1 MDELLTEFLKEAPE
15 LVQQA
20 AGDLIALENDPGN
33 APRIDSAFR
42 AIHTLK
48 GSVALFDFAPMGSM
62 LHTAED
68 LLGAIRAG
76 KVKLSRSSANAL
88 ISCVD
93 ACDRWVAQIGQSGQL
108 PAEAGT
114 EAARIAAEL
123 RGEQQAGSSSTDG
136 ASLLPGDEAA
146 HVDGARD
153 AVTRTLRVD
162 VERIDELVDI
172 LGDLIVAKNELAH
185 LAKRAAGL
193 DSRFARDL
201 ANNQSELGRLI
212 GTMQRAVMQVRMVPL
227 SRTFQR
233 FPRLVRDISSKLGK
247 AVAFKITGDDIEAD
261 RSIVDGLFDPLL
273 HVLRNAAG
281 HGIEDAQTRARLGK
295 PAIGEIALQASRD
308 GDYIVVAIE
317 DDGRGIDPAKLREHA
332 KSRRPGD
339 DAAVDAL
346 SDEAAMAL
354 VFAPG
359 ISTAGAVSDISGRG
373 VGMDAART
381 AVEALGGRIEL
392 KSSIA
397 AGTVVSLRFPQVAVI
412 TTVVLVKL
420 GAEQFGIPI
429 DALQETARVPQRNIQ
444 SIKSGSAFVLRDRTI
459 PLLNL
464 AQLLKVPQPPRGSAD
479 AKIVIAKTGDHAV
492 GVEVEAFGERIDVM
506 LRPPTGMLA
515 GVRGVLGSAL
525 LGDGSVLLIL
535 DLPELIG

>member
-1 MDELLTEFLKEAPE
+1 MDELLIEFLKEAPE

-20 AGDLIALENDPGN
+20 ADDLLALENDPGN

-48 GSVALFDFAPMGSM
+48 GAVALFDFAPMGSM

-68 LLGAIRAG
+68 LLGEIRAG
-76 KVKLSRSSANAL
+76 KVKLSRGSANAL
-88 ISCVD
+88 MSCVD
-93 ACDRWVAQIGQSGQL
+93 VCDRWVALIGQSGQL
-108 PAEAGT
+108 PSNAST
-114 EAARIAAEL
+114 EAARIAREL
-123 RGEQQAGSSSTDG
+123 RGEQQATSSFAPD
-136 ASLLPGDEAA
+136 ASPLPGDDAA
-146 HVDGARD
+146 YVDPARD

-172 LGDLIVAKNELAH
+172 LGDLIVAKNVLAH
-185 LAKRAAGL
+185 LAKRAADL
-193 DSRFARDL
+193 DSQFARDL
-201 ANNQSELGRLI
+201 ANNQAELGRLI
-212 GTMQRAVMQVRMVPL
+212 GTMQRSVMRVRMVPL

-233 FPRLVRDISSKLGK
+233 FPRLMRDISGKLGK
-247 AVAFKITGDDIEAD
+247 AIAFKITGDDIEAD

-273 HVLRNAAG
+273 HVLRNAAD
-281 HGIEDAQTRARLGK
+281 HGIEDVQTRVRSGK

-308 GDYIVVAIE
+308 GDHIVVAIR
-317 DDGRGIDPAKLREHA
+317 DDGRGIDRAKLREYA
-332 KSRRPGD
+332 KRQRPGND
-339 DAAVDAL
+339 VAVDAL
-346 SDEAAMAL
+346 SDEAAVAL

-359 ISTAGAVSDISGRG
+359 ISTAGVVSDISGRG

-392 KSSIA
+392 KSFTA
-397 AGTVVSLRFPQVAVI
+397 QGTVVSLRFPQVAVI
-412 TTVVLVKL
+412 TTVVLVKS

-429 DALQETARVPQRNIQ
+429 DALQETARIPQRNIQ
-444 SIKSGSAFVLRDRTI
+444 SIKTGCAFVLRGRTI

-479 AKIVIAKTGDHAV
+479 AKIVIAKTGDHVV
-492 GVEVEAFGERIDVM
+492 GVEVETFGERIEVM
-506 LRPPTGMLA
+506 LRPPIGMLA
-515 GVRGVLGSAL
+515 GVQGVLGSAL